1 MEIKYNRQR
10 KNTRKRTQTNRRK
23 KTQTNRRK
31 RTKTKRKKIS
41 QINRKSK
48 RRTAMKLN
56 MSENNYRKLLIRKR
70 LSKNQK
76 KNLDKALHIKYCKC
90 VKDLKYSK
98 KNPAAYGICANS
110 VYKNRGYEMPPR
122 AARNCEKY
130 YK

>member
-1 MEIKYNRQR
+1 MKRSSNRQRKTMR
-10 KNTRKRTQTNRRK
+10 KNTRKTMRK
-23 KTQTNRRK
+23 RSQMK
-31 RTKTKRKKIS
+31 RTKKKSIKTRK
-41 QINRKSK
+41 NK
-48 RRTAMKLN
+48 RRTPMKLN
-56 MSENNYRKLLIRKR
+56 MSENNYRKLLSRKR

-110 VYKNRGYEMPPR
+110 VYKNRGYELPPR
-122 AARNCEKY
+122 AARDCEKY

>member
-1 MEIKYNRQR
+1 MKRSYNRR
-10 KNTRKRTQTNRRK
+10 
-23 KTQTNRRK
+23 TNRRK
-31 RTKTKRKKIS
+31 RS
-41 QINRKSK
+41 QTNRKSK
-48 RRTAMKLN
+48 RRTPMKLN
-56 MSENNYRKLLIRKR
+56 MSENNYRKLLSRKR

-110 VYKNRGYEMPPR
+110 VYKNRGYELPPR
-122 AARNCEKY
+122 AARDCEKY